1 MLRLGII
8 RHGTTEWNKAGRA
21 QGSSDI
27 PLDQEGLAE
36 AIKLATR
43 LSGEEWNI
51 IYSSPL
57 KRASQTAETIKKNL
71 KHQEIYFDKRL
82 QEVGGGLIEGT
93 TEEERIS
100 KWGVNWR
107 EVELGVEQPDSVYN
121 RGISFI
127 EEIKGKH
134 PSDNVLVVSHGA
146 FIRHM
151 LRRLVPQQSLEDKL
165 KNTSITVI
173 TYKENS
179 WDIELYNCTRHLE
192 S

>member
-21 QGSSDI
+21 QGNSDI
-27 PLDQEGLAE
+27 PLDQGGLAE
-36 AIKLATR
+36 AIRLAER

-57 KRASQTAETIKKNL
+57 KRASQTAETIKKHL
-71 KHQEIYFDKRL
+71 KHQGIYFDQRL
-82 QEVGGGLIEGT
+82 QEVSGGLIEGT

-107 EVELGVEQPDSVYN
+107 GVDLGIEKPESVYD
-121 RGISFI
+121 RGFSFI
-127 EEIKGKH
+127 EEITAKH
-134 PSDNVLVVSHGA
+134 QSDNVLVVSHGA

-151 LRRLVPQQSLEDKL
+151 LRKLVPHQSLEVKL
-165 KNTSITVI
+165 KNTSLTIITLQD
-173 TYKENS
+173 NN
-179 WDIELYNCTRHLE
+179 WDIELYNCTSHLE